1 MLEYENLKK
10 VNEPFFEEYK
20 KAFSELLNSG
30 WFILGNNVKKFEEE
44 FAAYCGSQ
52 YCVGLGSGLDSLILA
67 LKSLE
72 IPDGSEVIVP
82 SNTFIATILAVIH
95 CNLKPIL
102 VEPNIRTYNIDP
114 ELIQKA
120 ITVKSKAIIAVHLY
134 GKVCEMDEILKIA
147 DQHNLYVI
155 EDCAQAHGARYKGQK
170 AGTFGIINAFSF
182 YPTKNLGALGDGGAI
197 TTNNRAL
204 AEKVKLLRNYGSKI
218 KYHNEIS
225 GYNSRLD
232 EIQAVFLSIK
242 LKHLDKI
249 NSHKRDLAQ
258 IYFENLKS
266 DFIKPEINPSY
277 FDVYY
282 VFNVR
287 HERRDLL
294 QKYLLANGVGTEIHY
309 PIPPNQQKALEGLI
323 NQEDFPVSREIH
335 QTTLSLPISYS
346 HSKEDVS
353 QVVEIMNTFI

>member
-20 KAFSELLNSG
+20 KAFSELLDSG

-52 YCVGLGSGLDSLILA
+52 YCVGLGSGLDSLILS
-67 LKSLE
+67 LKALE
-72 IPDGSEVIVP
+72 IPEGSEVIIP

-102 VEPNIRTYNIDP
+102 VEPNIKTYNIDP

-120 ITVKSKAIIAVHLY
+120 ISVKTKTIIAVHLY

-197 TTNNRAL
+197 TTNDQAL

-266 DFIKPEINPSY
+266 DFIKPQINPSY

-287 HERRDLL
+287 H
-294 QKYLLANGVGTEIHY
+294 
-309 PIPPNQQKALEGLI
+309 
-323 NQEDFPVSREIH
+323 
-335 QTTLSLPISYS
+335 
-346 HSKEDVS
+346 
-353 QVVEIMNTFI
+353 